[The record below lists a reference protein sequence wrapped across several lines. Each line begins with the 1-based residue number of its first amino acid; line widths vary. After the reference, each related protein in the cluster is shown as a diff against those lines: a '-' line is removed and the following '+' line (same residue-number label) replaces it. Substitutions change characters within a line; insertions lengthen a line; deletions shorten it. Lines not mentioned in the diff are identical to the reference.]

1 MFKIYKIHFSLLL
14 IFACVLI
21 SCSEEK
27 KNDQSLL
34 SIAVLQTSPGGG
46 IIGGIAEP
54 NLGTAILV
62 LNSDTFELLNQEE
75 CTDGGI
81 GIIISRNAGP
91 ITPIL
96 NIHQVDMSK
105 NSGIFLEA
113 GALTTGSHMDLDHSD
128 GETYGVVNDCP
139 AYVME
144 NTLTIYDLQVLN
156 CQIADQ
162 FGAGANKKM
171 MSFRARCTKS

>member
-1 MFKIYKIHFSLLL
+1 MFKINKVYFSFLL
-14 IFACVLI
+14 IVAFVLI

-34 SIAVLQTSPGGG
+34 SIAILQAGPGGL
-46 IIGGIAEP
+46 IGGLAEP
-54 NLGTAILV
+54 SLGTATLA
-62 LNSDTFELLNQEE
+62 LDSDTLNLLNQEE
-75 CTDGGI
+75 CTSGNL
-81 GIIISRNAGP
+81 GIIISHDVGP
-91 ITPIL
+91 TTPIL
-96 NIHQVDMSK
+96 NVHAVDMSK
-105 NSGIFLEA
+105 SSGIFLEA
-113 GALTTGSHMDLDHSD
+113 GMLSTGSHMDLDHTD

-162 FGAGANKKM
+162 FGTGSNKKM

>member
-1 MFKIYKIHFSLLL
+1 MFKIFKIHFSLLL
-14 IFACVLI
+14 IFTFALI
-21 SCSEEK
+21 SCGEEK

-34 SIAVLQTSPGGG
+34 SIALLQSDSGV
-46 IIGGIAEP
+46 IIEGLAEP
-54 NLGTAILV
+54 NLGTAVLV
-62 LNSDTFELLNQEE
+62 LNSDSFDLLNQEE

-96 NIHQVDMSK
+96 NIHEVDMSK
-105 NSGIFLEA
+105 NFGIFLEA

-128 GETYGVVNDCP
+128 GKTYGIVNDCP

-144 NTLTIYDLQVLN
+144 NTPTIYDLQVLN